1 MLREVESQ
9 PRDRIIDTALRLFYE
24 QGYLATGINQIIAE
38 SQVAKATFYSHFSS
52 KENLCLAYLQARH
65 VVWMKWL
72 EDSVERHTSIEDR
85 ILGVFGFLKEWMVK
99 CNFRGCAFLNIAS
112 EIPSL
117 NSKIRAE
124 VVKHKNELKLYLK
137 QMISQLKDSDKRY
150 KNIDSNKDADM
161 VYVLVE
167 GAIVASQN
175 YGQVWPIQAAEDAV
189 RKLLNI

>member
-1 MLREVESQ
+1 MIREVESQ

-85 ILGVFGFLKEWMVK
+85 IIGVFGFLKEWMVK

-117 NSKIRAE
+117 DSKIRAE
-124 VVKHKNELKLYLK
+124 VVKHKDDLKLYLK

-150 KNIDSNKDADM
+150 KNIDSNRDADM

-175 YGQVWPIQAAEDAV
+175 YGHVWPIQAAEDVV